1 MKIKKKYVDH
11 YSSFQDFF
19 TDEVL
24 CNDFSTYNKY
34 RGIEDQVEKLAELFG
49 SLVETLVVR
58 GVINV
63 DDVDRIIGSW
73 GSKVEIKED

>member
-24 CNDFSTYNKY
+24 YNELSQYQKN
-34 RGIEDQVEKLAELFG
+34 RGIEDQVEKLSELFG
-49 SLVETLVVR
+49 SLVETLVIR
-58 GVINV
+58 GVINA
-63 DDVDRIIGSW
+63 DNIDRIIGSW
-73 GSKVEIKED
+73 GSKVEIAED

>member
-1 MKIKKKYVDH
+1 MKIKKKYVDR

-24 CNDFSTYNKY
+24 YNDFSIYNKS
-34 RGIEDQVEKLAELFG
+34 RGIEDQVGKLAELFG
-49 SLVETLVVR
+49 SLVETLVIR

-63 DDVDRIIGSW
+63 DDIDRIIGSW
-73 GSKVEIKED
+73 GPKVETKED

>member
-24 CNDFSTYNKY
+24 YNDFSTYNKH

>member
-1 MKIKKKYVDH
+1 MKIKKKYADH

-24 CNDFSTYNKY
+24 CNDFSTYNKH
-34 RGIEDQVEKLAELFG
+34 RGIEDQVERLAELFG
-49 SLVETLVVR
+49 SLVETLLIR

-63 DDVDRIIGSW
+63 DDIDRIIGSW
-73 GSKVEIKED
+73 DSKVDIQED

>member
-1 MKIKKKYVDH
+1 MKIKKKYVDR
-11 YSSFQDFF
+11 YSSFQEFF

-24 CNDFSTYNKY
+24 YNDFSTYNKY

-49 SLVETLVVR
+49 SLVETLVIR

-63 DDVDRIIGSW
+63 DDIDRIIGSL
-73 GSKVEIKED
+73 GSKVEITED